1 MNFKKATKPEL
12 IVTSCVLLWIFIV
25 NVACV
30 IFGITSWPMFFV
42 TIFFFL
48 LGMDKKN
55 IPSIFFGG
63 ALGLVLALL
72 LAIGLGVFGGSLGV
86 FAILIFIELAI
97 IILGGTVAPVCCNNI
112 AFAYLTAATINLGK
126 AVYGASG
133 TAIDPL
139 GAMLNNL
146 LVFIVGGAIIL
157 GGSLLALGLGM
168 KIVTPKAAAAQ
179 EQK

>member
-30 IFGITSWPMFFV
+30 MFGIVSWPMFFV
-42 TIFFFL
+42 TIIFFL
-48 LGMDKKN
+48 LGMDQKN
-55 IPSIFFGG
+55 ILSIFCGG

-72 LAIGLGVFGGSLGV
+72 LALGLGVFGAGLGS

-112 AFAYLTAATINLGK
+112 AFAYLTAATINLGTS
-126 AVYGASG
+126 ANPIG
-133 TAIDPL
+133 D
-139 GAMLNNL
+139 MLNNL

-157 GGSLLALGLGM
+157 AGSLFALKIGM
-168 KIVTPKAAAAQ
+168 KIVTPKAPAAQ